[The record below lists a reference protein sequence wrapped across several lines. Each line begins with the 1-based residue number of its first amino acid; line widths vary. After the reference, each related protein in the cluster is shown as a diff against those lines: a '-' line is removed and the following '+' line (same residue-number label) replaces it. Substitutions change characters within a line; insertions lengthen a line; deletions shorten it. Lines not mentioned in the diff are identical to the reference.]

1 MASGAGGRW
10 PRALWG
16 RWWLYSW
23 RHCSVRTCTSQ
34 RVSKSS
40 RSKSSSL
47 SLPLKLS
54 TYPFSQGLP
63 GVMKRV
69 VAPTPWSH
77 NRTALAVNSGP
88 LSERRC
94 SGTPR
99 WTMRSPRHSMTWG
112 ERNERPTW
120 MARHSLVYSSTTVR
134 RRTGLPSLVRRATKS
149 YAQTWFRR
157 CGLSRTQEPS
167 VSQSRP
173 RLGCLAGI
181 LSPPRRQIC
190 STRLWFTLHPSHCSI
205 TVTRRYPYRPYR
217 LASRTTAIVRASSS
231 SAIVAVYLAARGP
244 IRLPQRRKVPH
255 LRDRGR
261 RLRRLL
267 GL

>member
-1 MASGAGGRW
+1 M
-10 PRALWG
+10 
-16 RWWLYSW
+16 YSW

-34 RVSKSS
+34 MVSKIS

-134 RRTGLPSLVRRATKS
+134 RRTGLPSLVRGATKS

-157 CGLSRTQEPS
+157 CGLSLTQEPS

-173 RLGCLAGI
+173 RLGCLAGT
-181 LSPPRRQIC
+181 LSPPRRQIR
-190 STRLWFTLHPSHCSI
+190 STRLWFHSPSLPLQHGSHPPVPIPSIPTGQPNHRHRQGLLVVSHCCS
-205 TVTRRYPYRPYR
+205 
-217 LASRTTAIVRASSS
+217 
-231 SAIVAVYLAARGP
+231 
-244 IRLPQRRKVPH
+244 VP
-255 LRDRGR
+255 LC
-261 RLRRLL
+261 
-267 GL
+267 